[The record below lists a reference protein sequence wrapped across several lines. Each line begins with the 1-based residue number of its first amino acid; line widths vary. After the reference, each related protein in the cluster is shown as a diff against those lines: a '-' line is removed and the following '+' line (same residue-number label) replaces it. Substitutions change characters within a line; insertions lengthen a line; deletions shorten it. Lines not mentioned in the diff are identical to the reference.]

1 MLHINYYYCLSV
13 LFVVSIAGVTGLD
26 EDTIQPGSVYAE
38 SEIYPTDHS
47 TEDED
52 YEHPGFKKA
61 EGLLELDPDEE
72 IGEKKPKDDSNNS
85 LIWIIIVVVLLAFIF
100 LGIFNHIIIPMF
112 CMDKPVQKE
121 DKKEEVILKMSDI
134 EKDIEEK
141 KEKENN
147 RGSINEG
154 FEDIPLKT
162 DNIETERVLSIENEN
177 FEKTVLKAVS
187 AISPEMKEKFDTNN
201 YEYTQTPRNSMYDSN
216 AAKDNMDTV
225 APASATHK
233 DVGEN
238 SKEHVMSDPEDKDT
252 VGANRSDN
260 EEEEKYHNGQEND
273 DTKKHS
279 RKVEGDLDP
288 LNNNEG
294 EMLAIIPDLS
304 EETAKGDSDMNQEG
318 KSPTDPVMDI
328 NEEENDGK
336 EKIDSVKIPEIE
348 TEASKKEA
356 SPTEKDSKDTTS
368 VSGKDMKEQ
377 FRSRKKSMMS
387 IEIEDGNITNFVE
400 GPAVAKISA
409 IPE

>member
-1 MLHINYYYCLSV
+1 MLHVSISV
-13 LFVVSIAGVTGLD
+13 LFIVGIAGVTGLD
-26 EDTIQPGSVYAE
+26 EDTAQPGSGYAK

-47 TEDED
+47 AKDED
-52 YEHPGFKKA
+52 YEHPGFNKA
-61 EGLLELDPDEE
+61 EELLALDPDEE

-85 LIWIIIVVVLLAFIF
+85 LVWIIIVVVLLAFIF
-100 LGIFNHIIIPMF
+100 LGVFNHIIIPMF
-112 CMDKPVQKE
+112 CMEKTVKKE

-216 AAKDNMDTV
+216 ATKDNRDTV

-238 SKEHVMSDPEDKDT
+238 SKEHVMSDPEEKDT
-252 VGANRSDN
+252 DGANRSDN

-273 DTKKHS
+273 DTKKLS

-288 LNNNEG
+288 LNNNKE

-304 EETAKGDSDMNQEG
+304 EDTAKEDFDMNQEG
-318 KSPTDPVMDI
+318 KSSTGPVIDI
-328 NEEENDGK
+328 NEKENYGK
-336 EKIDSVKIPEIE
+336 EKIDSETIPEIE

-356 SPTEKDSKDTTS
+356 SETEKDSKDTTS
-368 VSGKDMKEQ
+368 VSGNDMKEQ

-400 GPAVAKISA
+400 GPAAAKISA

>member
-1 MLHINYYYCLSV
+1 MLHINYYYSISV
-13 LFVVSIAGVTGLD
+13 LFVVGIAGVTGFD
-26 EDTIQPGSVYAE
+26 EDTTQPGSDYVE

-47 TEDED
+47 VEDED
-52 YEHPGFKKA
+52 YEHPGFKKT
-61 EGLLELDPDEE
+61 EKLLELDPDEE
-72 IGEKKPKDDSNNS
+72 IGGKKPKDDSNNS
-85 LIWIIIVVVLLAFIF
+85 LVWIIIVVVLLAFIF
-100 LGIFNHIIIPMF
+100 LGVFNHIIIPMF
-112 CMDKPVQKE
+112 CMEKPVKKE
-121 DKKEEVILKMSDI
+121 DTKEEVILKMSDI

-216 AAKDNMDTV
+216 ATKDNRDNV
-225 APASATHK
+225 IPASATHK

-238 SKEHVMSDPEDKDT
+238 SKEHVMSDHEEKDT
-252 VGANRSDN
+252 DGANRSDN
-260 EEEEKYHNGQEND
+260 EEEEND
-273 DTKKHS
+273 YTKKPS
-279 RKVEGDLDP
+279 RQVEGNLDP
-288 LNNNEG
+288 LNNNKG

-304 EETAKGDSDMNQEG
+304 EETAKEDSDMNQEE
-318 KSPTDPVMDI
+318 KRSTDPVIDI
-328 NEEENDGK
+328 NEKENYGK
-336 EKIDSVKIPEIE
+336 EKIDSETIPEIE

-356 SPTEKDSKDTTS
+356 SLTEKDSKDTTS
-368 VSGKDMKEQ
+368 VSGNDMKEQ
-377 FRSRKKSMMS
+377 FRSRKKSIMS

>member
-1 MLHINYYYCLSV
+1 MLHINYYYSISV
-13 LFVVSIAGVTGLD
+13 LFVVGIAGVTGFD
-26 EDTIQPGSVYAE
+26 EDTTQPGSDYVE

-47 TEDED
+47 VEDED
-52 YEHPGFKKA
+52 YEHPGFKKT
-61 EGLLELDPDEE
+61 EKLLELDPDEE
-72 IGEKKPKDDSNNS
+72 IGGKKPKDDSNNS
-85 LIWIIIVVVLLAFIF
+85 LVWIIIVVVLLAFIF
-100 LGIFNHIIIPMF
+100 LGVFNHIIIPMF
-112 CMDKPVQKE
+112 CMEKPVKKE
-121 DKKEEVILKMSDI
+121 DTKEEVILKMSDI

-216 AAKDNMDTV
+216 ATKDNRDNV
-225 APASATHK
+225 IPASATHK

-238 SKEHVMSDPEDKDT
+238 SKEHVMSDHEEKDT

-279 RKVEGDLDP
+279 RKEEEDLDP

-294 EMLAIIPDLS
+294 EMLVIIPDLS

-328 NEEENDGK
+328 DEKENYGK
-336 EKIDSVKIPEIE
+336 EKIDSEKIPEIE

-400 GPAVAKISA
+400 GPAAAKISA